1 MQQNYE
7 KACDLF
13 KEAAK
18 KGDLE
23 AKLFYSAHLLRRAL
37 GEDSEDNFIEAM
49 HMLRD
54 IINLEPN
61 NAEANYYLGYLFEN
75 GKNLVTKFLIYFRFR
90 CSERF

>member
-1 MQQNYE
+1 M
-7 KACDLF
+7 DLF

-37 GEDSEDNFIEAM
+37 GEDFEDNFIEAM

-54 IINLEPN
+54 IVQVEPN
-61 NAEANYYLGYLFEN
+61 NAEANYYLGYLFEH
-75 GKNLVTKFLIYFRFR
+75 GQ
-90 CSERF
+90 